1 MSVLGCIVAIVL
13 HDSRFKAYECVTPVV
28 APVPL
33 LCVGHFK
40 LHIHISFKAFIHEM
54 THEFTKHYSVSDIV
68 LKKQI
73 KTAKNWKCY
82 SLSLCIGRYCFVA
95 AILFISWY
103 SRIYAINPVDKPLPL
118 LWLRGKQTKNTAT
131 LESRKLNKTV
141 QSKMNNS
148 TPAQSTRINTNQKN

>member
-1 MSVLGCIVAIVL
+1 MESTMSVLGCIVAIVL

-73 KTAKNWKCY
+73 KPAKIENVIPF
-82 SLSLCIGRYCFVA
+82 LCVLAGIALLLPYCSYLDIVE
-95 AILFISWY
+95 Y
-103 SRIYAINPVDKPLPL
+103 MP
-118 LWLRGKQTKNTAT
+118 
-131 LESRKLNKTV
+131 
-141 QSKMNNS
+141 
-148 TPAQSTRINTNQKN
+148 STRLTSRCHYYDSEVSKLKTQLHWKVEN